1 MAVDEAR
8 TTEGEYPKYATRILI
23 ATGVCL
29 LAAAAQAQGPRLVDG
44 HLESDLVPSPVE
56 YYALLPPGYDDLE
69 EPVPLVLNLH
79 GGGGSRDVLGV
90 RQRPIFVGMWEAG
103 TLPPMVIV
111 TPSATRRCFYM
122 DYRDGS
128 QKWESFLIG
137 PFLAHLRKTFNV
149 RTDRRGTLVTGISM
163 GGMGSLRLAFK
174 YSETFGAV
182 ASMEPGIAPIDDW
195 NDMRPKHRFWRADDL
210 MESIYGSPVDR
221 EYWNANNPATIAQA
235 KADVIRESGL
245 RIFLEAG
252 DEDLF
257 WLYKGTEFLHQVLWD
272 QKIRHEC
279 RLYYGADHVG
289 RTLDPRTEEAY
300 RFLAGTLSDPEPDA
314 GVEATRQRI
323 DPLKR
328 RLTEADH
335 YEVDKAL
342 IEGGEGSR

>member
-1 MAVDEAR
+1 MAVSEAGA
-8 TTEGEYPKYATRILI
+8 TEGEYAIYAARGLI
-23 ATGVCL
+23 AAAVGL
-29 LAAAAQAQGPRLVDG
+29 LATAAVAQGPRLASG
-44 HLESDLVPSPVE
+44 SLESELVPSPVE

-90 RQRPIFVGMWEAG
+90 RQQPIFVGMWEAG

-111 TPSATRRCFYM
+111 TPSVTRRCFYM

-137 PFLAHLRKTFNV
+137 PFLAHLRETFNV

-174 YSETFGAV
+174 YPETFGAV
-182 ASMEPGIAPIDDW
+182 ASMEPGIEPIDDW

-210 MESIYGSPVDR
+210 MEMIYGSPVDR

-235 KADVIRESGL
+235 RADAIRESGL

-252 DEDLF
+252 DEDAY
-257 WLYKGTEFLHQVLWD
+257 WLYEGTEFMHQVLWD
-272 QKIRHEC
+272 QKIRHEY
-279 RLYYGADHVG
+279 RLYYGADHTG
-289 RTLDPRTEEAY
+289 RTLVPRTREAY
-300 RFLAGTLSDPEPDA
+300 LFLASTLVDPEPDPA
-314 GVEATRQRI
+314 AERSRQRLA
-323 DPLKR
+323 PMKAN
-328 RLTEADH
+328 LTEADH

-342 IEGGEGSR
+342 IEGGEDQ